1 MNGTFKHAAHSLSV
15 TKIILFA
22 LGCVTIFVAVAAVT
36 QLLTFWIS
44 NQAAK
49 TVVGEILIR
58 TPLTIIALHLFAIK
72 VIKTYNPSAIYDKVV
87 LMKLLKWTA
96 IAFVL
101 PLSVG
106 LFYCL
111 FNFIVP
117 FAHTIPL
124 TIAGKL
130 GIFIT
135 WLSISISAG
144 ITEEILF
151 RGHLFMIIRNRWS
164 VAQSIFIT
172 SVIFGLVHIVMLP
185 SFTLLDVIIVTAGG
199 TVAGLM
205 FSMIY
210 VYGRSVWYVALV
222 HIVWDIF
229 FIGKITAIAATQADA
244 NKIIKPFKLTTQS
257 QWLTGGSFGVE
268 AALPSLVLYLL
279 VIGILYKLMENNSK
293 SRDETGTLS

>member
-1 MNGTFKHAAHSLSV
+1 MNATFKQPAPSLSV
-15 TKIILFA
+15 AKIILFA
-22 LGCVTIFVAVAAVT
+22 LGCIIVFVAVAAVT
-36 QLLTFWIS
+36 KLLTFWID

-49 TVVGEILIR
+49 TVAGEILLR
-58 TPLTIIALHLFAIK
+58 MPLTVIALHLFAVK
-72 VIKTYNPSAIYDKVV
+72 VIKGYNPSLIYGKPV
-87 LMKLLKWTA
+87 LGKLLKWTA
-96 IAFVL
+96 IAFIL

-111 FNFIVP
+111 FNFMEP
-117 FAHTIPL
+117 FSHTISL
-124 TIAGKL
+124 TTTGQL

-135 WLSISISAG
+135 WVSISISAG

-164 VAQSIFIT
+164 VPQSIFIT
-172 SVIFGLVHIVMLP
+172 SLIFGLVHIIMLP

-210 VYGRSVWYVALV
+210 VYGRSIWYVAIV

>member
-1 MNGTFKHAAHSLSV
+1 MNGTLKQASHSLSV
-15 TKIILFA
+15 AKIILFA
-22 LGCVTIFVAVAAVT
+22 LGCLTIFVAVAAVT
-36 QLLTFWIS
+36 HLLTFWIS

-49 TVVGEILIR
+49 NVAGEILIR

-72 VIKTYNPSAIYDKVV
+72 VIKIYDPFAIYGKLILV
-87 LMKLLKWTA
+87 KLLKWTA
-96 IAFVL
+96 IAFIL

-106 LFYCL
+106 LFYYL
-111 FNFIVP
+111 FNFMVP
-117 FAHTIPL
+117 FVHTIPL
-124 TIAGKL
+124 TISGKL
-130 GIFIT
+130 DIFIT

-144 ITEEILF
+144 ITEEVLF
-151 RGHLFMIIRNRWS
+151 RGHLFMIIRNRCS
-164 VAQSIFIT
+164 VAQSVFIT
-172 SVIFGLVHIVMLP
+172 SFIFGLVHIVMLP
-185 SFTLLDVIIVTAGG
+185 SFSLLDVIIVTAGG

-210 VYGRSVWYVALV
+210 VYGRSVWYVAIV

-244 NKIIKPFKLTTQS
+244 NKIIKPFKLTTHS

-279 VIGILYKLMENNSK
+279 VIGILYKLIGSSK
-293 SRDETGTLS
+293 TSDEMGTLS